1 MKISPSLIVPPLH
14 CLYRAWAAGLR
25 LEMHGREQVDKLYD
39 GGTRLVFCVWH
50 DEIFSLVYL
59 SRNLRLAAVVS
70 RSNDGEYLARVM
82 DRLGFYPVRGSS
94 SRGGVAALLKA
105 AQVMRKENLSSVLTM
120 DGPRGPRHVLKDGVF
135 LLAQRANAL
144 LVPVRAFNRNAIRF
158 GSWDRFQLP
167 LPFSRT
173 KVVFGEP
180 YPYTSPGIS
189 EASLIVEREKLYS
202 RMQELEDLHSFK

>member
-1 MKISPSLIVPPLH
+1 ML
-14 CLYRAWAAGLR
+14 
-25 LEMHGREQVDKLYD
+25 GREQVDKLHD
-39 GGTRLVFCVWH
+39 GGTRLIFCLWH

-59 SRNLRLAAVVS
+59 RRNLRLAAVVS
-70 RSNDGEYLARVM
+70 RSKDGEYLARVM
-82 DRLGFYPVRGSS
+82 DKLGFYPVRGSS

-135 LLAQRANAL
+135 LLAQRAEAL
-144 LVPVRAFNRNAIRF
+144 LVPVRAFNRNALRF

-173 KVVFGEP
+173 RVVFGEP
-180 YPYTSPGIS
+180 YPYASPDIS
-189 EASLIVEREKLYS
+189 EASLIVEREKLYGKM
-202 RMQELEDLHSFK
+202 RELKENHAFERR